1 MPVLALHRAI
11 MSMDVSLMPQKKAHM
26 PVLSGVTHTFDTST
40 LAT

>member
-11 MSMDVSLMPQKKAHM
+11 MSMDVSLTPKKKAHV
-26 PVLSGVTHTFDTST
+26 PVPSGVTHTFDTST